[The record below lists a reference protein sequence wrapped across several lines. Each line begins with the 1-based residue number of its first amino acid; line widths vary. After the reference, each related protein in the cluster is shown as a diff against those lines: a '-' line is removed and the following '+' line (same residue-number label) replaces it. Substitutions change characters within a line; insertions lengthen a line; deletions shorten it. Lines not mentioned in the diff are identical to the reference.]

1 MPKVKLEN
9 EQTEKTVT
17 ENSVN
22 ETDEKLEDAAES
34 VDMDD
39 DDEEE
44 AQAAQET
51 EDARTDEDYRKET
64 LPVVE
69 SKITEEQA
77 DEFAKVSAFVDSFM
91 RRSIA
96 IPGKRKR
103 RATFSDDEAIIGDEN
118 HEMETVGSARK
129 REYDLLSD
137 SAKATKPKVLWGRV
151 FGIEEMELA
160 GTKVPFAVCNL
171 IAEKTNDVR
180 TENEIRSGIY
190 KIKIPAPMFF
200 IYDEKEYEGE
210 EGYANLKKKMDM
222 RVGSVIEFVV
232 YNISM
237 DDTEVLASRV
247 RAMQILS
254 YDAYLGKN
262 KVIKPGVKA
271 KGNIT
276 YINRHGIV
284 VDVFGAEFFIGYNE
298 LSWRY
303 IENALDQP
311 DFKVGGPVVVRIKS
325 METAQKE
332 IYGNVYPYMK
342 VTGSVKDAYENPNK
356 IYFDKYKEYQKYRGQ
371 IAFRLPQGAYIV
383 NLGSEY
389 EGING
394 NKATCICKAP
404 SDDFGGPAY
413 VGQNCTV
420 IIQQKNPETFNISGA
435 FVYREQKKFG
445 F

>member
-1 MPKVKLEN
+1 MPKELNEN
-9 EQTEKTVT
+9 VT
-17 ENSVN
+17 E
-22 ETDEKLEDAAES
+22 EKKADAAAENTDIEYEAE
-34 VDMDD
+34 VDME
-39 DDEEE
+39 DDEDEE
-44 AQAAQET
+44 SAEQSG
-51 EDARTDEDYRKET
+51 EDEAPRTDEDFKKEV
-64 LPVVE
+64 LPVVKSE
-69 SKITEEQA
+69 ITEEEA
-77 DEFAKVSAFVDSFM
+77 EEFAKISAFEDAFM
-91 RRSIA
+91 RRSIQ

-103 RATFSDDEAIIGDEN
+103 RATFKDDEAIIGDEN
-118 HEMETVGSARK
+118 HEMDTLGSAKK

-151 FGIEEMELA
+151 FGIEELEMA
-160 GTKVPFAVCNL
+160 GQKVPFAVCNL
-171 IAEKTNDVR
+171 IAEKASNIR
-180 TENEIRSGIY
+180 TDREIRSAIY
-190 KIKIPAPMFF
+190 KIRIPAPMFF
-200 IYDEKEYEGE
+200 IYDEAEYEGD

-222 RVGSVIEFVV
+222 RVGSVVEFVV

-247 RAMQILS
+247 SAMQILS

-262 KVIKPGVKA
+262 KMIEPGKKV

-276 YINRHGIV
+276 YINRHGIL
-284 VDVFGAEFFIGYNE
+284 VDCFGAEFFIGYNE

-303 IENALDQP
+303 IENALDQSE
-311 DFKVGGPVVVRIKS
+311 FKIGGPVVVRIKS
-325 METAQKE
+325 METAKKE
-332 IYGNVYPYMK
+332 IFGHVYPYMK

-356 IYFDKYKEYQKYRGQ
+356 IYFDKYKEFQKYRGQ

-383 NLGSEY
+383 NLGSEF

-420 IIQQKNPETFNISGA
+420 VIQQKNPENYNISGA
-435 FVYREQKKFG
+435 FVYREQKKFS